1 MRKVLAG
8 ANKLVGWMDFIQF
21 GTSPHQAG
29 ISRRQQAEDLR
40 TLLEAVL
47 SDWPGDTPPTPSV
60 TAARDYLQQLRRD
73 EGEPSAP
80 GASDA

>member
-21 GTSPHQAG
+21 GTSPQQG
-29 ISRRQQAEDLR
+29 GVSRRQQAEDLR

-47 SDWPGDTPPTPSV
+47 ADWPGDIPPPSV
-60 TAARDYLQQLRRD
+60 TAARDYLRQLQRD
-73 EGEPSAP
+73 DG
-80 GASDA
+80 

>member
-21 GTSPHQAG
+21 GSSPQQGG

-40 TLLEAVL
+40 ILLEAVL
-47 SDWPGDTPPTPSV
+47 TDWPSGTPPTPSV
-60 TAARDYLQQLRRD
+60 TAARDYLRQLQRD
-73 EGEPSAP
+73 DG
-80 GASDA
+80 